1 MKKNE
6 VRKVRYAIIGFGGI
20 AENRIA
26 KEGFACDRARF
37 SPLKNA
43 ELVGVT
49 DINPAR
55 KKAAES
61 LNLKF
66 YPDKEAIFA
75 DPGIDAVFVAV
86 NNTGHVGA
94 ACAALA
100 AGKHVIVEKPLAT
113 RVADARKMIE
123 IARRKNLSLAVDHMM
138 VHNAR
143 NVLARRYI
151 KAGRIGEI
159 NDGCFHMEFACGYT
173 PAEAATWR
181 CSKIEEMG
189 GPIGDVASHCF
200 YVAEYL
206 FNSRITGLAA
216 AYYPKQMPM
225 RAEDGAYIRFDL
237 ENGLQL
243 SARVAF
249 CERRGGL
256 VGNLSNLGFEIYG
269 ESGVLRSFGTMF
281 QLSGYE
287 DEPYRIRLEL
297 EDAKGTH
304 NIAPRKIVNIY
315 QQVIERHALS
325 ILQGK
330 PLNAEDG
337 LHNLKCCLAAH
348 RSAQNGGKYY
358 KVR

>member
-1 MKKNE
+1 MKKITD
-6 VRKVRYAIIGFGGI
+6 RKVRYAIIGFGGI

-26 KEGFACDRARF
+26 KEGFACDTKRF
-37 SPLKNA
+37 APLKNA

-49 DINPAR
+49 DINLAR
-55 KKAAES
+55 QKAAAA
-61 LNLKF
+61 LGLKF
-66 YPDKEAIFA
+66 YKNQDEIFA
-75 DPGIDAVFVAV
+75 DPSIDAVFVAV
-86 NNTGHVGA
+86 NNTNHVHA
-94 ACAALA
+94 TCAALA

-113 RVADARKMIE
+113 SVADARKMITL
-123 IARRKNLSLAVDHMM
+123 ASRKHLSLSVDHMM
-138 VHNAR
+138 IHNPR
-143 NVLARRYI
+143 NVLAKRYI
-151 KAGRIGEI
+151 KTGKIGEI

-206 FNSRITGLAA
+206 FDSEITGLAA
-216 AYYPKQMPM
+216 CYYPKQMAM

-237 ENGLQL
+237 ACGLQL

-256 VGNLSNLGFEIYG
+256 VGNLSNLGFEVYG
-269 ESGVLRSFGTMF
+269 ETGVLRSFGTMF
-281 QLSGYE
+281 QLSGYA
-287 DEPYRIRLEL
+287 DEAYPIRLEL
-297 EDAKGTH
+297 ENASGVK
-304 NIAPRKIVNIY
+304 NLVPRKIVNIY
-315 QQVIERHALS
+315 QQVIENHAKS
-325 ILQGK
+325 ILDGK
-330 PLNAEDG
+330 PVNADAG